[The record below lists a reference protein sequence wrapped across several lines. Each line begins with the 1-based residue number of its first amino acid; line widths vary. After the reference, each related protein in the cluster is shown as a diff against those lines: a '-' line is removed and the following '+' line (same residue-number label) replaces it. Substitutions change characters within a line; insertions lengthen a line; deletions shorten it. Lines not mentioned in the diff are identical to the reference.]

1 MGLAV
6 AVNIMGGNTA
16 FDRNLLSFDSKQL
29 ADSGAQ
35 VQIAEVAGNGSPATN
50 PKVTAAIVASDV
62 RVTRGDINVYAG
74 LVDPLAAGGNA
85 QLNGGSVLAVN
96 DGAITVNQGG
106 SSLTFT
112 GAAAEI
118 INGKDTTG
126 NAGMSAPQGSSGK
139 EFSGWQTGDG
149 IYLSA
154 GAGNITLADGSSLR
168 GDRIYYIIRRAAP
181 DGQTIIQ
188 LADTRMRCAAK
199 ALAFGAVSNIA
210 GIRFAHVRMQE
221 ATRVNLQP
229 YHGADA
235 TVGVDSANNRLVVNA
250 PFDGV
255 QEGSA
260 IVYSGSLA
268 NGQIENVLAN
278 RILRQGQDVLKV
290 GVTYYVVN
298 LDRSV
303 NGQVSFQLRD
313 GQGNLVNFSGA
324 TTGGAMQRFSVDN
337 PAGALLNAN
346 GSLTLPKAHGLAT
359 GDKVVVNLGAQGVL
373 TGLTDNHVYVVEVID
388 SNTLRF
394 KQVDGSAVTLAQL
407 GYVSEFNAATDA
419 TSTTWPMPRATSCST
434 ARASPAPSIRM
445 Q

>member
-1 MGLAV
+1 MSVNEFSSRTSALIENSAIDVQGKLDLSAHSSPLMVSVGAAGALSKVRAGRRGQRQHDAGRHRGAHLEQHRQGGPGGRLLGQAVRVNASDASALYAITVAGAVATEGAAVGLAV

-168 GDRIYYIIRRAAP
+168 GDRISTSSGARRRTARP
-181 DGQTIIQ
+181 SSSWPTPRR
-188 LADTRMRCAAK
+188 TRCAA
-199 ALAFGAVSNIA
+199 
-210 GIRFAHVRMQE
+210 RRW
-221 ATRVNLQP
+221 R
-229 YHGADA
+229 
-235 TVGVDSANNRLVVNA
+235 SAR
-250 PFDGV
+250 
-255 QEGSA
+255 
-260 IVYSGSLA
+260 
-268 NGQIENVLAN
+268 
-278 RILRQGQDVLKV
+278 
-290 GVTYYVVN
+290 
-298 LDRSV
+298 
-303 NGQVSFQLRD
+303 
-313 GQGNLVNFSGA
+313 
-324 TTGGAMQRFSVDN
+324 
-337 PAGALLNAN
+337 
-346 GSLTLPKAHGLAT
+346 
-359 GDKVVVNLGAQGVL
+359 
-373 TGLTDNHVYVVEVID
+373 
-388 SNTLRF
+388 
-394 KQVDGSAVTLAQL
+394 
-407 GYVSEFNAATDA
+407 
-419 TSTTWPMPRATSCST
+419 
-434 ARASPAPSIRM
+434 
-445 Q
+445 

>member
-1 MGLAV
+1 M
-6 AVNIMGGNTA
+6 
-16 FDRNLLSFDSKQL
+16 
-29 ADSGAQ
+29 
-35 VQIAEVAGNGSPATN
+35 
-50 PKVTAAIVASDV
+50 
-62 RVTRGDINVYAG
+62 
-74 LVDPLAAGGNA
+74 DPLAAGGNA

-181 DGQTIIQ
+181 DGKPSSSWPTQEDA
-188 LADTRMRCAAK
+188 LRGE

-303 NGQVSFQLRD
+303 NGKVSFQLRD

-346 GSLTLPKAHGLAT
+346 GSLTLPRRMAWRRAT
-359 GDKVVVNLGAQGVL
+359 
-373 TGLTDNHVYVVEVID
+373 
-388 SNTLRF
+388 RWW
-394 KQVDGSAVTLAQL
+394 
-407 GYVSEFNAATDA
+407 
-419 TSTTWPMPRATSCST
+419 STWAPRAC
-434 ARASPAPSIRM
+434 
-445 Q
+445 

>member
-1 MGLAV
+1 M
-6 AVNIMGGNTA
+6 
-16 FDRNLLSFDSKQL
+16 
-29 ADSGAQ
+29 
-35 VQIAEVAGNGSPATN
+35 
-50 PKVTAAIVASDV
+50 TAAIVASDV

-181 DGQTIIQ
+181 DGKTIIQ
-188 LADTRMRCAAK
+188 LADTQEERAARQ

-250 PFDGV
+250 RSMACRKARPSSTAV
-255 QEGSA
+255 RWPMARSRTCWPTA
-260 IVYSGSLA
+260 SCARARTCS
-268 NGQIENVLAN
+268 
-278 RILRQGQDVLKV
+278 
-290 GVTYYVVN
+290 
-298 LDRSV
+298 RSV
-303 NGQVSFQLRD
+303 L
-313 GQGNLVNFSGA
+313 
-324 TTGGAMQRFSVDN
+324 
-337 PAGALLNAN
+337 
-346 GSLTLPKAHGLAT
+346 H
-359 GDKVVVNLGAQGVL
+359 
-373 TGLTDNHVYVVEVID
+373 
-388 SNTLRF
+388 
-394 KQVDGSAVTLAQL
+394 
-407 GYVSEFNAATDA
+407 
-419 TSTTWPMPRATSCST
+419 TTWSIWTGPST
-434 ARASPAPSIRM
+434 ARCRSSCATARAIW
-445 Q
+445 

>member
-1 MGLAV
+1 MRVNASDASALYAITVAGAVATEGAAVGLAV

-112 GAAAEI
+112 GAAPRSSTAR
-118 INGKDTTG
+118 DTTG

-181 DGQTIIQ
+181 DGKPSSSWPTPRRT
-188 LADTRMRCAAK
+188 LRGK

-303 NGQVSFQLRD
+303 NGRCRS
-313 GQGNLVNFSGA
+313 
-324 TTGGAMQRFSVDN
+324 
-337 PAGALLNAN
+337 
-346 GSLTLPKAHGLAT
+346 
-359 GDKVVVNLGAQGVL
+359 
-373 TGLTDNHVYVVEVID
+373 
-388 SNTLRF
+388 
-394 KQVDGSAVTLAQL
+394 
-407 GYVSEFNAATDA
+407 
-419 TSTTWPMPRATSCST
+419 SCAT
-434 ARASPAPSIRM
+434 ARAIW
-445 Q
+445 